1 MAESAYEFICSV
13 LAQRCGTPAERLR
26 EDARFI
32 EDIGLS
38 SLDVVV
44 LLSDAEDEL
53 GITVPDESILSMKT
67 LAGAATVIASLAGM
81 PSGVAEHNGDE
92 SGGEGDGDDGGN
104 ESGDAAS
111 DGD

>member
-1 MAESAYEFICSV
+1 MAESAYEFICSM

-67 LAGAATVIASLAGM
+67 LASAATVIASLAGM

-92 SGGEGDGDDGGN
+92 SGGDGDGN

>member
-1 MAESAYEFICSV
+1 MAESAYEFICSM

-44 LLSDAEDEL
+44 LLSDAEDAL
-53 GITVPDESILSMKT
+53 GIPVPDESILSMIT
-67 LAGAATVIASLAGM
+67 LACAATVIASLAGM

-92 SGGEGDGDDGGN
+92 SGGDGDGN